1 MLKKA
6 CWTVSV
12 LLLIIACNRSGPPSA
27 DNDFIQNPQYDS
39 VARDAIG
46 VIYSLQLPTDINE
59 IFEKTG
65 TGFNPD
71 FTIPLKRI
79 SLYEY
84 PGQMALLIGALG
96 VDLSYCKLFERKV
109 ESSEYYKNI
118 ELLANNLDLP
128 REIFEKSADELQWYV
143 NNPDSLTGLIDQ
155 IYTEVNAYFRN
166 QNQES
171 LAYLTLLGGWL
182 EALYIGVRIYQD
194 KSIIEMGDR
203 ILQQKYA
210 LNSLTGLLANYQ
222 ESLVIRKYMHPLN
235 QLKETFQGVEIK
247 YSKDGFKL
255 DQPNK
260 TFYATSVEI
269 TYEPETLQEICSMI
283 LQIREQ
289 IITY

>member
-12 LLLIIACNRSGPPSA
+12 LLLIIACNRSGPPSS
-27 DNDFIQNPQYDS
+27 DNDFIQDPQYDS
-39 VARDAIG
+39 VAQDAIG

-235 QLKETFQGVEIK
+235 QLKETFHGVEIK

>member
-1 MLKKA
+1 M
-6 CWTVSV
+6 

-27 DNDFIQNPQYDS
+27 DNDFIQDPQYDS

-128 REIFEKSADELQWYV
+128 REIFEKSSDELQWYV

>member
-27 DNDFIQNPQYDS
+27 DNDFIQDPQYDS

-128 REIFEKSADELQWYV
+128 REIFEKSSDELQWYV

>member
-1 MLKKA
+1 M
-6 CWTVSV
+6 
-12 LLLIIACNRSGPPSA
+12 
-27 DNDFIQNPQYDS
+27 
-39 VARDAIG
+39 
-46 VIYSLQLPTDINE
+46 
-59 IFEKTG
+59 
-65 TGFNPD
+65 
-71 FTIPLKRI
+71 
-79 SLYEY
+79 
-84 PGQMALLIGALG
+84 
-96 VDLSYCKLFERKV
+96 
-109 ESSEYYKNI
+109 
-118 ELLANNLDLP
+118 LANNLDLP
-128 REIFEKSADELQWYV
+128 REIFEKSSDELEWYV

-155 IYTEVNAYFRN
+155 IYTEVDAYFRN

-182 EALYIGVRIYQD
+182 EAMYIGVRIYQD

>member
-27 DNDFIQNPQYDS
+27 DNDFIQDPQYDS

-96 VDLSYCKLFERKV
+96 VDLSYCKLFERTV
-109 ESSEYYKNI
+109 ESSE
-118 ELLANNLDLP
+118 
-128 REIFEKSADELQWYV
+128 
-143 NNPDSLTGLIDQ
+143 
-155 IYTEVNAYFRN
+155 
-166 QNQES
+166 
-171 LAYLTLLGGWL
+171 
-182 EALYIGVRIYQD
+182 
-194 KSIIEMGDR
+194 
-203 ILQQKYA
+203 
-210 LNSLTGLLANYQ
+210 
-222 ESLVIRKYMHPLN
+222 
-235 QLKETFQGVEIK
+235 
-247 YSKDGFKL
+247 
-255 DQPNK
+255 
-260 TFYATSVEI
+260 
-269 TYEPETLQEICSMI
+269 
-283 LQIREQ
+283 
-289 IITY
+289 